1 MRYFRT
7 DIDCYMCVSADY
19 EDISPEWVELTE
31 QEYTEALAAL
41 EAEMNE
47 IRLEAN

>member
-7 DIDCYMCVSADY
+7 NIDCYMCVAANY
-19 EDISPEWVELTE
+19 KDISPEWVELTE

-41 EAEMNE
+41 EAEKNKFG
-47 IRLEAN
+47 LEAN

>member
-41 EAEMNE
+41 EAEMNKDE
-47 IRLEAN
+47 MEAN